1 MSLLDG
7 YAIKLDE
14 LKQHGNLRQFRSN
27 RQHGRYIE
35 INQQHMLNLSS
46 NDYLG
51 LAADLQL
58 REQFFDETPSDQ
70 RIMSASSSRL
80 LTGNFPAYE
89 ALEARLSQAFQGRA
103 ALLFN
108 SGYHMNIGILP
119 ALCDAKTLIL
129 ADKLVHASI
138 IDGIR
143 LSSAK

>member
-108 SGYHMNIGILP
+108 SG
-119 ALCDAKTLIL
+119 
-129 ADKLVHASI
+129 
-138 IDGIR
+138 
-143 LSSAK
+143 